1 MTFTEAQLTAMI
13 ASFFWPM
20 VRIGALFVAMPI
32 FGNKQ
37 LSTKVKSLLTLMI
50 ALMLAPVLDPPPLV
64 DVFSGDAVLIMFQQ
78 VIIGLIMGFS
88 LHMVFGSLAVAGE
101 MVGYQMKL
109 GMAKMADPIN
119 GVPVP
124 IVTTL
129 YLTLAMLI
137 ILALDI
143 HLVLI
148 ELLVDSFKVFPVA
161 VDGLSPDSFW
171 KLVGWGTRMF
181 EIGLVMAMPIVGSI
195 LLLDVAQG
203 YMQRAAQQFQIFAV
217 GFPITLLGG
226 MILIWVT
233 LPAVLENFI
242 LAMDEILQFIRDEL
256 LVRK

>member
-1 MTFTEAQLTAMI
+1 MTFTEAQLTALI

-20 VRIGALFVAMPI
+20 VRIGALFAAMPI

-37 LSTKVKSLLTLMI
+37 LSTKVKSALTLMI

-64 DVFSGDAVLIMFQQ
+64 EVFSGDAVLIMFQQ

-88 LHMVFGSLAVAGE
+88 LHMVFGSLAIAGE

-119 GVPVP
+119 GVQVP

-161 VDGLSPDSFW
+161 VDGLSVDSFW
-171 KLVGWGTRMF
+171 NLVAWGTRMF

-233 LPAVLENFI
+233 LPAVMENFI